1 MGIVNCKIT
10 HDSPSDP
17 KKRSEIIKQFS
28 DGLYDVI
35 VANRVL
41 DEGAD
46 IPSARICIMLASTG
60 NPKQFIQRRGR
71 VLRRFNE
78 NYNDGSKKEYAVI
91 HDILVIPEISSDYTD
106 DEIRVERQI
115 VASQVKRLENMAHVA
130 INSDSC
136 LKEID
141 ALKRKFSIE

>member
-1 MGIVNCKIT
+1 M
-10 HDSPSDP
+10 
-17 KKRSEIIKQFS
+17 
-28 DGLYDVI
+28 GLYDVI

-91 HDILVIPEISSDYTD
+91 HDVLVIPEISSDYTD

-130 INSDSC
+130 INSDLC